1 MAHSR
6 LKTSLEMK
14 TFVSLLPKRQIIG
27 LTVALSLG
35 FLISPLASSAQATQS
50 RDVEGIAAIVNDQV
64 ISLFDVD
71 QRVDLFF
78 ATSGIA
84 KSPEMTER
92 MRSQVLRSL
101 VDEKLQLQEAKRVD
115 ISIPNKDVENRMKTL
130 ATEGKMTLDGIKE
143 FLSEKNIETGS
154 LEQQLRAELAWNQ
167 FVRRSFGGR
176 VKVGDQEIEEQY
188 NKAVRAVNQTRFLV
202 SEILLNLDNFSNE
215 QQVAQLSG
223 EIVKQLQSGVDFGA
237 VARQFSIAPTAARGG
252 QLGWVTADQLDKRLA
267 GVVRKMKPGQVSSPI
282 PTNAGLYI
290 IALADKRAG
299 GNDPSKNQFDVL
311 SLTFEKDTKAGK
323 IDKFAA
329 DFKTCRRAQKSAKK
343 ANAVAKRTGLRELRQ
358 LPRQMANAV
367 GELEA
372 GSLTNPISTAQGIEL
387 YAVCDRKDDLG
398 IEISRDQIS
407 DNIFS
412 QRVAMMARRH
422 LRDLRRDA
430 VVEYR

>member
-1 MAHSR
+1 
-6 LKTSLEMK
+6 MK
-14 TFVSLLPKRQIIG
+14 SFVSLLPKQQFIG
-27 LTVALSLG
+27 LTRALSLSLLLG
-35 FLISPLASSAQATQS
+35 PFATSAQAAQQ

-78 ATSGIA
+78 ATSGIE

-92 MRSQVLRSL
+92 MRAQVLRSL
-101 VDEKLQLQEAKRVD
+101 VDEKLQLQEAERVE
-115 ISIPNKDVENRMKTL
+115 ISIKK
-130 ATEGKMTLDGIKE
+130 
-143 FLSEKNIETGS
+143 FLSEKNIETTS
-154 LEQQLRAELAWNQ
+154 LEQQLRAELAWSQ

-188 NKAVRAVNQTRFLV
+188 NKAVRAVNQTRYLV

-215 QQVAQLSG
+215 AQVAQLSG
-223 EIVKQLQSGVDFGA
+223 EIVKQLQSGVAFGA

-252 QLGWVTADQLDKRLA
+252 QLGWVTADQLDRRLA
-267 GVVRKMKPGQVSSPI
+267 SVVQNMQAGQVSSPI

-311 SLTFEKDTKAGK
+311 SLTFPKETKASK
-323 IDKFAA
+323 IDRFIA
-329 DFKTCRRAQKSAKK
+329 DFKTCRRAQQSAKK
-343 ANAVAKRTGLRELRQ
+343 SKISAKRTGLRELGQ
-358 LPRQMANAV
+358 LTRQMAGAV
-367 GELEA
+367 GNLAA
-372 GSLTNPISTAQGIEL
+372 GQLANPLSTAQGIEL